1 MLSVTKRFS
10 VAGVYSRPL
19 KCCRRNPWGYGNA
32 FPLKKYIQI
41 FAELWTSKPS
51 ISVCTFMLFLEVSAG
66 FSNWL
71 ISCAPKLVFVY
82 AAELGASSRPALML
96 ILLHPGRP
104 ATGLLHPALA
114 GWHVVEM
121 KRKTGILQSTPHLVC
136 CASHSSYVRA
146 LAGVARC

>member
-32 FPLKKYIQI
+32 FPLKKYIHI

-82 AAELGASSRPALML
+82 AAELGASSRPALMP

-104 ATGLLHPALA
+104 ATGPMTSS
-114 GWHVVEM
+114 GWM
-121 KRKTGILQSTPHLVC
+121 AC
-136 CASHSSYVRA
+136 CGDGKKDGDSSVHSSSC
-146 LAGVARC
+146 LLCLPQQLCTSTGWCG